1 VTDGPW
7 GLAADAGVVWTADGD
22 GLARIDP
29 ATGRAAVRLDE
40 PADLVALGD
49 GALWTLTRG
58 ELTRRDPATGRAVG
72 EPVTVV
78 GAMTE
83 NRSLTTAEVA
93 AALGCNVP
101 TVRRMI
107 AAGAL
112 PAIRLGPPPRGQ
124 LRVPAAGLRLLP
136 GVIHEHET
144 EVR

>member
-1 VTDGPW
+1 MW
-7 GLAADAGVVWTADGD
+7 AADGD
-22 GLARIDP
+22 GLARIDQP
-29 ATGRAAVRLDE
+29 PGGRPSGWTSR
-40 PADLVALGD
+40 PISSPSGD

-101 TVRRMI
+101 TVLWMI

-144 EVR
+144 ETR